1 MRANFPPYGKKTE
14 ERMAGAKEELKP
26 LDHTAQNLCFGCG
39 HANATGLRLEFFLAG
54 DGSVVALPTVTD
66 AFEGPRGFLH
76 GGIVATLLD
85 EAMSKSVRVK
95 GFTAMTRHLEVEYLK
110 PVPSRAPIRLEGRA
124 MQSDGRKHHTEARIL
139 DSGGAV
145 LAKSRGLFIEVR
157 QRDAAGNPAP
167 IEN

>member
-1 MRANFPPYGKKTE
+1 
-14 ERMAGAKEELKP
+14 MAGATEELKP
-26 LDHTAQNLCFGCG
+26 LDHTAQNRCFGCG

-54 DGSVVALPTVTD
+54 DGSVVSLPTVRN

-110 PVPSRAPIRLEGRA
+110 PVPSGAPIRIEGRTI
-124 MQSDGRKHHTEARIL
+124 QSDGRKHHTEARIL
-139 DSGGAV
+139 NAAGEL
-145 LAKSRGLFIEVR
+145 LAKSKGLFIEVR
-157 QRDAAGNPAP
+157 QRDPAGNPAP
-167 IEN
+167 TEN